1 MNRILYEASFRFH
14 VMNLIPVFMLIWI
27 LLFPS
32 IVDRVNRCLNLKY
45 SVRRH
50 SFNRAIIRVLFVFV
64 SVILVITIIFE
75 IDMTKKTVGAYK
87 RGDYQIVEGYVE
99 NFHPMPYG
107 GHSQESFEIN
117 GVLFSYSDFNSQQG
131 YNKAKSHGGVITG
144 DGQHLKIGYVY
155 YGGTYGNIIIYIEE
169 LP

>member
-1 MNRILYEASFRFH
+1 MNRILYEASFHFH

-27 LLFPS
+27 LFFPS

-50 SFNRAIIRVLFVFV
+50 SFNRAIIFVFV

>member
-1 MNRILYEASFRFH
+1 MNRILYEASFHFH

-107 GHSQESFEIN
+107 GHSQESFEI
-117 GVLFSYSDFNSQQG
+117 
-131 YNKAKSHGGVITG
+131 
-144 DGQHLKIGYVY
+144 KI
-155 YGGTYGNIIIYIEE
+155 
-169 LP
+169 LD